1 MQWRRLF
8 LPYRRLAPLLALLL
22 TLWRSGAAQ
31 TPTPPSLGD
40 LGLEDQH
47 GVVHRIPADT
57 RTVLFVSDMDASK
70 IVHALLETRPP
81 DWLAQQHAVF
91 IADIHRMPGLVTRF
105 IALPRM
111 RERAYP
117 ILLIT
122 DDETGERFPREEDAV
137 TVMAVDDL
145 RPAGPV
151 RFLRTAEAVE
161 QAVLSRAATAA
172 REPSITVSHPDSEL
186 RTVHGHDVARQGTV

>member
-1 MQWRRLF
+1 MQWRR
-8 LPYRRLAPLLALLL
+8 PGRPHWRLVPLLALLL
-22 TLWRSGAAQ
+22 TLCRPVAAQ
-31 TPTPPSLGD
+31 TPAAASLAD
-40 LGLEDQH
+40 LALADQH
-47 GVVHRIPADT
+47 GVAHRIPADT
-57 RTVLFVSDMDASK
+57 RTVVFVNDMDASK

-122 DDETGERFPREEDAV
+122 DDETGTRFPRTADAV

-145 RPAGPV
+145 RPTGQV

-161 QAVLSRAATAA
+161 QAVLAGATTATPAAAA
-172 REPSITVSHPDSEL
+172 
-186 RTVHGHDVARQGTV
+186 VHTPARR